1 MVSLYY
7 SFIHSYFNN
16 INNAWCSTSI
26 IKLKK
31 LALKQKKKPHEPFRF
46 LVSESRS
53 EQIIKDCCIL
63 NIYLLNIHNAL
74 NHMFKV
80 KNGSIPDAFQ
90 DKFYLISF
98 DYFTKNSLYNI
109 QEPKFSSKITKFAI
123 SLRGSRLS
131 KKNNGIK
138 A

>member
-1 MVSLYY
+1 
-7 SFIHSYFNN
+7 
-16 INNAWCSTSI
+16 
-26 IKLKK
+26 
-31 LALKQKKKPHEPFRF
+31 
-46 LVSESRS
+46 
-53 EQIIKDCCIL
+53 
-63 NIYLLNIHNAL
+63 
-74 NHMFKV
+74 MFKV

-98 DYFTKNSLYNI
+98 YYFTKNSLYNI